1 MWAAT
6 LNANKNTKT
15 PEVAKRRDS
24 VPVFSFVDINFFFFG
39 VVLYGLL
46 AAFFLYTTEKLAPS
60 SSELAEE
67 VALYSDESKVEFEVY
82 AVKACEPAN
91 GRASFRRPYIEA
103 DADHHI
109 GPCAVFV

>member
-1 MWAAT
+1 M
-6 LNANKNTKT
+6 
-15 PEVAKRRDS
+15 
-24 VPVFSFVDINFFFFG
+24 
-39 VVLYGLL
+39 VLYGLL